1 MERYFNIT
9 GCCNPQEHYM
19 VNLDS
24 RLAQIKKMV
33 DRGQYF
39 CINRGRQYGKTTL
52 LDALQSY
59 LQNDYTVISMD
70 FQAQM
75 SAATFENERTFS
87 KAFID
92 AFIETAMFS
101 DETTLMEIAKNEL
114 TAITNLV
121 ELFRKLSVVCKLNDK
136 KIVLMI
142 DEVDSA
148 SNNQVF
154 LDFLAQLRG
163 YYLIRNKRPTFQS
176 VIRPCEKISVN
187 STTVIKNDIAS
198 GLKNSRS
205 IFFTVYNKYRNLSSF
220 FNNQSVGAHDLQLA
234 KNSAPVSQR
243 HRPLLC
249 NLVGC
254 QIQSL

>member
-114 TAITNLV
+114 TAID
-121 ELFRKLSVVCKLNDK
+121 RKSVV
-136 KIVLMI
+136 
-142 DEVDSA
+142 
-148 SNNQVF
+148 
-154 LDFLAQLRG
+154 
-163 YYLIRNKRPTFQS
+163 
-176 VIRPCEKISVN
+176 
-187 STTVIKNDIAS
+187 
-198 GLKNSRS
+198 
-205 IFFTVYNKYRNLSSF
+205 
-220 FNNQSVGAHDLQLA
+220 
-234 KNSAPVSQR
+234 
-243 HRPLLC
+243 
-249 NLVGC
+249 
-254 QIQSL
+254 

>member
-1 MERYFNIT
+1 
-9 GCCNPQEHYM
+9 
-19 VNLDS
+19 
-24 RLAQIKKMV
+24 
-33 DRGQYF
+33 
-39 CINRGRQYGKTTL
+39 
-52 LDALQSY
+52 
-59 LQNDYTVISMD
+59 
-70 FQAQM
+70 
-75 SAATFENERTFS
+75 
-87 KAFID
+87 
-92 AFIETAMFS
+92 MFS

-205 IFFTVYNKYRNLSSF
+205 IFLQYTINTVICQVSSTVSLSGYMISSSPRTLPQFLSGIVHF
-220 FNNQSVGAHDLQLA
+220 FVISWVARYKA
-234 KNSAPVSQR
+234 FKSAVSLGNT
-243 HRPLLC
+243 LLC
-249 NLVGC
+249 LFRRR
-254 QIQSL
+254 